1 MPIFPPEII
10 DNSVET
16 HFVKNNI
23 RSKVLYISVLV
34 ALVLFVASMPFI
46 VIDISTQARGIIR
59 TPNENNQLQSVVY
72 AQVEQIFIHENKEVK
87 TGDVLLILKSNKIKE
102 QIQMQQ
108 KKIND
113 NNLFV
118 SDINN
123 LLKKQGNKVRT
134 PLYKNEYNYFRVSAN
149 EQQTKVLYYR
159 QEWEV
164 AKQLFDKDVISKK
177 EYLQHKNNYDIALDQ
192 QHNIAEQFYNKWQNK
207 KTSLLLENKEINSNI
222 LQLAEEQK
230 KYIIK
235 SPCNGSIIQFS
246 GIQIGN
252 FVSPSQT
259 IAYVSANDNLLVECY
274 VSPTDIG
281 YISINQDI
289 KFQLDAFNYNQWGM
303 ATGVVQEISE
313 DISTINNKPVFKV
326 RCLLHNKYLS
336 LNTGYKGYLKKGMTL
351 TGRFYLTNRTLWQL
365 LFDKINDWVNPKL
378 VLK

>member
-46 VIDISTQARGIIR
+46 VIDISTQARGI
-59 TPNENNQLQSVVY
+59 
-72 AQVEQIFIHENKEVK
+72 
-87 TGDVLLILKSNKIKE
+87 
-102 QIQMQQ
+102 
-108 KKIND
+108 
-113 NNLFV
+113 
-118 SDINN
+118 
-123 LLKKQGNKVRT
+123 
-134 PLYKNEYNYFRVSAN
+134 
-149 EQQTKVLYYR
+149 
-159 QEWEV
+159 
-164 AKQLFDKDVISKK
+164 
-177 EYLQHKNNYDIALDQ
+177 
-192 QHNIAEQFYNKWQNK
+192 
-207 KTSLLLENKEINSNI
+207 
-222 LQLAEEQK
+222 
-230 KYIIK
+230 
-235 SPCNGSIIQFS
+235 
-246 GIQIGN
+246 IGN